1 MKQLIILGST
11 GSIGTQTLDIVRSFP
26 EDFAVI
32 ALSCRSRIQ
41 VLREQIIEFL
51 PRAVAVGTEEM
62 ALELSRE
69 FPELEIYVGDIG
81 VSELALLPADMLVN
95 ALMGISG
102 LLPTFNAIA
111 SGKDVALANKETL
124 VAGGEVIINAVKEY
138 DVKLLPIDSEHS
150 AIFQCINS
158 SEDEIKRIL
167 LTCSGGPFREY
178 SSAELSGIT
187 AEQALKHPKWSM
199 GSKITIDSAT
209 LMNKG
214 LEVIE
219 ARWLFDVKPCNI
231 EVHVHPECLIH
242 SMVEFCDGSI
252 IAQLANPDMRLPIS
266 YALNYPRRLT
276 LPYKSLDLF
285 EQGSL
290 TFERPRRDVFR
301 CLDLA
306 YQAINQGDSYPIV
319 LNASNEVLVQKFLD
333 GEIEFLQ
340 IPEYIEKSLNSHH
353 PSHPS
358 TVSQVLQ
365 IDNETRERL
374 KKDL

>member
-26 EDFAVI
+26 EDFSVI

-41 VLREQIIEFL
+41 VLREQIIEFS

-158 SEDEIKRIL
+158 SEDAIKRIL

-219 ARWLFDVKPCNI
+219 ARWLFDVLPSNI

-276 LPYKSLDLF
+276 LPYESLNLF

-340 IPEYIEKSLNSHH
+340 IPEYIEKSLNSHQ